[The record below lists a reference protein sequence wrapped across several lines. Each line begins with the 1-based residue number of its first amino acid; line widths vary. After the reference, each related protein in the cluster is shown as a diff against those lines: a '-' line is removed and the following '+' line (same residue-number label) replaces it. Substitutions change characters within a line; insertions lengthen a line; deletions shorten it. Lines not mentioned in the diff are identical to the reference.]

1 MSFVSSRKR
10 LGECVNAG
18 IIAQSQIRIV
28 CEVCTRDDVFVHVCL
43 NTFVRSKSYLCNCKM
58 LTKKRQTWN
67 GELGFTP
74 VQILCEKKNVR
85 PMIGDEVMDLDAW
98 NQGTY
103 HSKSEVSF
111 KCRKCLI
118 TKTMLLSSFGKVERK
133 MICLCHFKYPWKS
146 PEGYEEFKKLLDRRN
161 CEFDLTLDVWMN
173 TSCIV

>member
-28 CEVCTRDDVFVHVCL
+28 CEVCTRDDVFVYL

-58 LTKKRQTWN
+58 LRKKRQTGN
-67 GELGFTP
+67 GERGFTR

-103 HSKSEVSF
+103 HSKSEVS
-111 KCRKCLI
+111 CRINI
-118 TKTMLLSSFGKVERK
+118 T
-133 MICLCHFKYPWKS
+133 Y
-146 PEGYEEFKKLLDRRN
+146 
-161 CEFDLTLDVWMN
+161 CE
-173 TSCIV
+173 I